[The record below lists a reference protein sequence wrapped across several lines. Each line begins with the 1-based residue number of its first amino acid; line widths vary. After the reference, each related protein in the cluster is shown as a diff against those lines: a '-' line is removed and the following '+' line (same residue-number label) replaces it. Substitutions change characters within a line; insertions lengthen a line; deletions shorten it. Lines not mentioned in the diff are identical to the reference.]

1 MADKDYAPLSTA
13 CVRALNDR
21 FGLFSLTIS
30 IKKMMMMSLSMLK
43 MKMSISVCI
52 SNMWPEHQVGY
63 LICKRDLEFLE
74 SVLR

>member
-21 FGLFSLTIS
+21 FGIFSLTIS
-30 IKKMMMMSLSMLK
+30 IKKMMMALSMLK